1 MRDLKS
7 IFSQEEY
14 DLVIVG
20 GGING
25 AAIANI
31 AAGQGLKVALVE
43 KEDFAGGTSSKST
56 KLIHG
61 GLRYLEHF
69 EFDLVRE
76 SLRERFIQLKNVP
89 HLVRPLA
96 FVVPVYRGDRR
107 PLWMMRLGVF
117 LYVLLSGRYVI
128 ERHRSLTAGEVLD
141 LNPGL
146 RREGLLGGVM
156 YFDAEMDDA
165 RLCLENVLNAK
176 ARGADVANYVEA
188 VSFLKTRDR
197 VVGVHVRDVLSA
209 QDMTLKARRV
219 VAAAGPWTN
228 AVLRLDAPQ
237 APPKVRMT
245 KGVHLVYQQKLSE
258 RALLLQTRKDAR
270 FFFIIPWGNHSLIG
284 TTDTDYAGRPD
295 DVEVGQEDID
305 YLLAE
310 ARRIF
315 PDIPFRGENI
325 VTTFA
330 GLRPL
335 VLAPGAPGAVSRRH
349 VIEENASGVI
359 YVMGGKYTTYRAIA
373 EECVSRVMG
382 GRKFNL
388 GMEYPLY
395 GSGTIGDDVTVL
407 AEQCGVPTETLDHLK
422 SRYGTRCREVL
433 ALVGQDRSLG
443 KLICS
448 CSPAIAAQVVYAIK
462 TELAQTADD
471 IIWRRMGIGYGYCPT
486 KQCRRVIDLYM
497 KNG

>member
-7 IFSQEEY
+7 MFPREEY
-14 DLVIVG
+14 DLVIIG

-76 SLRERFIQLKNVP
+76 SLRERFIQLKSVP
-89 HLVRPLA
+89 HLVRPLG

-107 PLWMMRLGVF
+107 PLWMMRLGIF
-117 LYVLLSGRYVI
+117 LYDLLSGRTVI
-128 ERHRSLTAGEVLD
+128 ERHRSLTAREVLD

-156 YFDAEMDDA
+156 YFDAWMDDA
-165 RLCLENVLNAK
+165 RLCLENVLNAR

-188 VSFLKTRDR
+188 VSFLKMGGR
-197 VVGVHVRDVLSA
+197 VVGVEVRDVLGS
-209 QDMTLKARRV
+209 QNMTLKAKRV

-228 AVLRLDAPQ
+228 EILRLDTPQ
-237 APPKVRMT
+237 SPPKVRMT

-270 FFFIIPWGNHSLIG
+270 FFFIIPWRNHSLIG
-284 TTDTDYAGRPD
+284 TTDTDYAGRPGE
-295 DVEVGQEDID
+295 VEVEREDIE
-305 YLLAE
+305 YLLTE
-310 ARRIF
+310 ARRVF
-315 PDIPFRGENI
+315 PDIAFRAENI
-325 VTTFA
+325 VATFA

-335 VLAPGAPGAVSRRH
+335 VLAPGEPGAVSRKH
-349 VIEENASGVI
+349 VIEENDSGVI
-359 YVMGGKYTTYRAIA
+359 YVMGGKYTTYRKIA
-373 EECVSRVMG
+373 EECVSRVMEG
-382 GRKFNL
+382 KKLNL
-388 GMEYPLY
+388 GMDYPLY
-395 GSGTIGDDVTVL
+395 GSGNIGDDAATL
-407 AEQCGVPTETLDHLK
+407 AEQCGVPTETLDYLK
-422 SRYGTRCREVL
+422 SKYGTRCRDVL
-433 ALVGQDRSLG
+433 ALVGQDRSLR
-443 KLICS
+443 KPICS
-448 CSPAIAAQVVYAIK
+448 CSPAIAAQVVYSIK
-462 TELAQTADD
+462 IELAQTADD
-471 IIWRRMGIGYGYCPT
+471 IIWRRLGIGYGYCPT
-486 KQCRRVIDLYM
+486 KQCRPVIDLYM